1 MKAKK
6 LIPPFLLLLTLSGC
20 SGKSEVR
27 DKGFIRTIGADYSD
41 VQTISLQLYDS
52 DEILSGQGE
61 TLFSAI
67 ADSERTQ
74 GKNLFA
80 GHLELF
86 AASPEN
92 IYKNLSTLLQNNR
105 ISPSCS
111 VICVPENAAGLI
123 ARSESNSLPDLIDS
137 GSRSGIIVKKNI
149 SSVIDDLL
157 GADCKAAVPVYK
169 DGEIYMSVING
180 DRLIGILTRDES
192 KGLCWLNG
200 GIEDIYLPL
209 DINGRKVDFYVRKSS
224 TKITAE
230 KQGDKINIT
239 AEIKINGNAEE
250 SDIDRN
256 KVKQNVAEQI
266 SGICAKTIAKTVT
279 GMKADVFGI
288 EKSIKARGISENR
301 TWEDLIPNLNFYY
314 KIKISE

>member
-1 MKAKK
+1 MNAKR
-6 LIPPFLLLLTLSGC
+6 LIPTLLLLLTLSGC

-41 VQTISLQLYDS
+41 VQNISVRLYNS
-52 DEILSGQGE
+52 DEILKGQGT

-67 ADSERTQ
+67 ADSERLQ

-86 AASPEN
+86 AASPNN
-92 IYKNLSTLLQNNR
+92 IYENLSTLLQNNR

-123 ARSESNSLPDLIDS
+123 AESESDFLPEIIDS
-137 GSRSGIIVKKNI
+137 SNRSGIIVKKNI

-157 GADCKAAVPVYK
+157 GADCKAAVPIFK
-169 DGEIYMSVING
+169 DNELFMSVIDG
-180 DRLIGILTRDES
+180 EKIIGVLTRDES

-200 GIEDIYLPL
+200 GIKDIYLPL
-209 DINGRKVDFYVRKSS
+209 NINGRKVDFYVRKSN
-224 TKITAE
+224 TKIIAE

-250 SDIDRN
+250 SDIDRETL
-256 KVKQNVAEQI
+256 KQNVAEQI
-266 SGICAKTIAKTVT
+266 SGLCAKTIAKTVT

-288 EKSIKARGISENR
+288 EQSIKTRGISENR

>member
-1 MKAKK
+1 MKAKR

-20 SGKSEVR
+20 SGRSEVR
-27 DKGFIRTIGADYSD
+27 DKGFIRTIGADCND
-41 VQTISLQLYDS
+41 VQTISLQLYGS
-52 DEILSGQGE
+52 DEVLTGQGT

-92 IYKNLSTLLQNNR
+92 IYKNLSSLLQNNR

-111 VICVPENAAGLI
+111 VICVPEN
-123 ARSESNSLPDLIDS
+123 
-137 GSRSGIIVKKNI
+137 GIIVKKNI

-157 GADCKAAVPVYK
+157 GVDCKAAVPVYK

-180 DRLIGILTRDES
+180 EKLIGILSRDES

-200 GIEDIYLPL
+200 GIKDIYLPL
-209 DINGRKVDFYVRKSS
+209 DINGRNVDFYVRKSS

-230 KQGDKINIT
+230 KQDDKINIT
-239 AEIKINGNAEE
+239 VEIKINGNAEE
-250 SDIDRN
+250 NDIDRES
-256 KVKQNVAEQI
+256 VKKNVAEQI
-266 SGICAKTIAKTVT
+266 SGLCAKTIAKTVT

-288 EKSIKARGISENR
+288 EKSINARGISENR